1 MFRSFKN
8 WIIFGLVGLLTGLS
22 FHLMNLLL
30 SNDEIFKLWEFVISL
45 FIPLI
50 LSIIISRLI
59 KKNTVI
65 VVTVSMLTLVI
76 PVLGPSFG
84 GTGSEPMWIFAL
96 LGLIGGLFWGFPFV
110 IFGIFSRKK

>member
-8 WIIFGLVGLLTGLS
+8 WIIFGLVGLLTGVT

-30 SNDEIFKLWEFVISL
+30 STDGIFKLWEFVISL
-45 FIPLI
+45 FFPMI
-50 LSIIISRLI
+50 LSIIISRFL
-59 KKNTVI
+59 KKNTLVVI
-65 VVTVSMLTLVI
+65 TVSMLTLVI

-84 GTGSEPMWIFAL
+84 GTGSEPIWTFAL

-110 IFGIFSRKK
+110 VFGIFTRKK